1 MRKKVTCHC
10 EQGFTLAEVLITL
23 GIIGIVAALVMPA
36 LINSARDKALVTTLK
51 KNYSILSQATTSIV
65 VDNPVAGWNLADNNT
80 AYSKEFFEYYR
91 PYLNIIKDCGCAQY
105 GNGCWSKDITKALT
119 GVNAAYTRGANSIGV
134 NSCNVTLA
142 DGTNLSFDFWDAN
155 NLGVT
160 SSRAVPH
167 ILIDVNGNK
176 KPNMMGRD
184 VFTFVLTAESNRLL
198 PAGIDNGSANCI
210 TTGSS
215 NIAGNQC
222 AAKVL
227 YEGKI
232 NY

>member
-1 MRKKVTCHC
+1 MKKYAL
-10 EQGFTLAEVLITL
+10 TLAEVLITL

-36 LINSARDKALVTTLK
+36 LINSARDKALVTALK

-65 VDNPVAGWNLADNNT
+65 MDNPVAGWNLADNNT

-91 PYLNIIKDCGCAQY
+91 PYLNIIKDCGCGTY
-105 GNGCWSKDITKALT
+105 VNGCWSKDITKALT
-119 GVNAAYTRGANSIGV
+119 GVNYPYARANSAGV

-142 DGTNLSFDFWDAN
+142 DGTNMCFDFWDAKN
-155 NLGVT
+155 AGVT
-160 SSRAVPH
+160 SSRAVS
-167 ILIDVNGNK
+167 IIVVDVNGNK

-184 VFTFVLTAESNRLL
+184 VFRFILTAESNRLL
-198 PAGIDNGSANCI
+198 PAGIDNGSANCV

-215 NIAGNQC
+215 NLAGSQC

-232 NY
+232 SY